1 MYMQNTNQVDMLD
14 YNLRTQYSLYQLYK
28 QSNLQMEKESNKK
41 KSNYY

>member
-14 YNLRTQYSLYQLYK
+14 YNLRTQYYLYQLYK